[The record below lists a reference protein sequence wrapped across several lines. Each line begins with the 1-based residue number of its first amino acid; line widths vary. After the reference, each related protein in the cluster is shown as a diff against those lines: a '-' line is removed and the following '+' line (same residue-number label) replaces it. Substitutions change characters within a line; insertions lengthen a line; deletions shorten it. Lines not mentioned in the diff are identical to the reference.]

1 MRVFEKL
8 GLALICLPT
17 SLALAHYTLP
27 EDILFGTMGFQ
38 QQAVAAGQLSVE
50 ELTSAYLDRIKAI
63 DRAGPRINAMLAIA
77 PDAMDQARKVDA
89 AKDPLA
95 LRGAVLVVKDNIDM
109 AGGLPT
115 TAGSRALA
123 YNLVGKDAPV
133 LSRLRKAGAV
143 MLGKTNLSEWAN
155 FRSTRSISGWSSV
168 GGQTVN
174 PHVLHRSACGS
185 SSGSGAAVAAG
196 LASAALGTETDGS
209 VTCPAAVNGIVGFKP
224 TVGLVSRSGIV
235 PISASQDTAGPMTR
249 SVRDAAVLMS
259 VMAGRDETDSATRA
273 IPADFDFDFPGQ
285 LSVKALEGKRL
296 GVISGYVSSPEMEKT
311 FARARQVLEAAG
323 AILVEVELPNENDL
337 GDDEYLVLLVEF
349 KAGLNAYLESHQRPG
364 QVRSLEELI
373 AYNEANTE
381 TVMPRFGQEIFIL
394 AQEQAGLDDA
404 DYLAARER
412 SQRLAGP
419 EGIDAVMAEHQ
430 LDALIAP
437 TWDPSWIIDPVNG
450 DTGNGGPGGAPAVAG
465 YPHLTVPMG
474 MISGLPV
481 GLSFIGS
488 RFEDGK
494 ILALG
499 YAYEIRS
506 HGAEKP
512 AYLPEVPYR

>member
-1 MRVFEKL
+1 MRVFGKL
-8 GLALICLPT
+8 V
-17 SLALAHYTLP
+17 LALACVPTSIALAHFTLA
-27 EDILFGTMGFQ
+27 EDILFGTMSLQ
-38 QQAVAAGQLSVE
+38 QKAVAEGNIKVE
-50 ELTSAYLDRIKAI
+50 ELTGAYLVRIKAV
-63 DRAGPRINAMLAIA
+63 DEAGPGLNSILAIA
-77 PDAMDQARKVDA
+77 PDALDQARAVD
-89 AKDPLA
+89 DSGLDLPLK
-95 LRGAVLVVKDNIDM
+95 GAILLVKDNIDM

-115 TAGSRALA
+115 TAGSLALA
-123 YNLVGKDAPV
+123 NNRVEKDAEV
-133 LSRLRKAGAV
+133 LSRLRQAGAV
-143 MLGKTNLSEWAN
+143 ILGKTNLSEWAN

-174 PHVLHRSACGS
+174 PHVLNRSACGS

-224 TVGLVSRSGIV
+224 TVGLLSRSGIV

-249 SVRDAAVLMS
+249 SVRDAASLMS
-259 VMAGRDETDSATRA
+259 VMAGRDETDPATLA
-273 IPADFDFDFPGQ
+273 IPDDFDFDFPGQ
-285 LSVKALEGKRL
+285 LSAGALEGKRL
-296 GVISGYVSSPEMEKT
+296 GVINGYVNSPDMEGT
-311 FARARQVLEAAG
+311 FARARKELELAG
-323 AILVEVELPNENDL
+323 ATLVDVDLPNENDL

-349 KAGLNAYLESHQRPG
+349 KAGLNAYLESHGRPG
-364 QVRSLEELI
+364 QAGSLEELI
-373 AYNEANTE
+373 AFNEANAE
-381 TVMPRFGQEIFIL
+381 RVMPRFGQEIFIL
-394 AQEQAGLDDA
+394 AQEQAGLDDP

-437 TWDPSWIIDPVNG
+437 SWDPSWIIDPVNG
-450 DTGNGGPGGAPAVAG
+450 DMGSGGPGGAPAVAG

-481 GLSFIGS
+481 GLSFIGG
-488 RFEDGK
+488 RFQDGK
-494 ILALG
+494 ILAMG

-506 HGAEKP
+506 HEARRP
-512 AYLPEVPYR
+512 AYLPEVPFR